1 MPAVQTGT
9 PTPAPAAP
17 TTPAAPGEDIKA
29 LTTEVDAIEKELM
42 GDDGSAFQNDP
53 EIQKAIADAR
63 AAAGGLAADPIS
75 KNAQPKT
82 ESVDDEL
89 TRWLK
94 IAHG

>member
-1 MPAVQTGT
+1 MKTFKEFIFEENANKIVQFKRKLAGATDPA
-9 PTPAPAAP
+9 
-17 TTPAAPGEDIKA
+17 EKA
-29 LTTEVDAIEKELM
+29 RL
-42 GDDGSAFQNDP
+42 
-53 EIQKAIADAR
+53 QKAIADAR

-75 KNAQPKT
+75 KNALPKN

>member
-1 MPAVQTGT
+1 
-9 PTPAPAAP
+9 
-17 TTPAAPGEDIKA
+17 
-29 LTTEVDAIEKELM
+29 M
-42 GDDGSAFQNDP
+42 GDDGSTFQNDP

-75 KNAQPKT
+75 KNALPKN